1 MLCED
6 VIERA
11 RQSRTATAQVCD
23 MIETMRPDF
32 VDSPMNAICQV
43 APMPKS
49 KLINKDH

>member
-11 RQSRTATAQVCD
+11 RQLRTATAQVCD

-32 VDSPMNAICQV
+32 VTADECYLSGRAHAQIE
-43 APMPKS
+43 ADK
-49 KLINKDH
+49 